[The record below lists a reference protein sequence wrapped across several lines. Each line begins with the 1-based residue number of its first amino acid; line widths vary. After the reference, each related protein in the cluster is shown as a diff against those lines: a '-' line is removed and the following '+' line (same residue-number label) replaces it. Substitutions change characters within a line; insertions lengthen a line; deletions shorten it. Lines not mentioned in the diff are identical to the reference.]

1 MLEDSAASAIQ
12 SSSLWASMNSWLTP
26 TVLFLLLNLMIATI
40 AFTSSTFS
48 HPSNPQ
54 NSQNTPPS
62 STARSPSLLHRLKS
76 INLLSSPPPQDSSLL
91 HKHIPD
97 SDTTHFA
104 SHYFFPNPQE
114 SQESAAHESPPPH
127 LAAAA
132 QTGRETEAHFD
143 FEEKAPIFADFE
155 AAHEAE
161 SESLEMSM
169 DEVYSQLNKDGS
181 SHFNRTKSDTKP
193 AGGEIPAKL
202 AAKMRKSASVKSPF
216 NHFEEG
222 DIVEARR
229 PATAREGRAAA
240 ADEGGVDAKADDF
253 INRFKQQLK
262 LQRLDSIIRYKDM
275 IERGR

>member
-1 MLEDSAASAIQ
+1 MLEDSASAIQ

-48 HPSNPQ
+48 HPQNP
-54 NSQNTPPS
+54 PPS
-62 STARSPSLLHRLKS
+62 PARSPSLLHRLKS
-76 INLLSSPPPQDSSLL
+76 INLLSSPPPQDSSLH
-91 HKHIPD
+91 HKQIPD
-97 SDTTHFA
+97 SDTHFA
-104 SHYFFPNPQE
+104 AHYFFPNPHE
-114 SQESAAHESPPPH
+114 SEETPTSAAAAAHESSPH
-127 LAAAA
+127 LASAAA
-132 QTGRETEAHFD
+132 TGRETEAHFD

-155 AAHEAE
+155 AAREGE

-169 DEVYSQLNKDGS
+169 DEVYSQLNKDAT
-181 SHFNRTKSDTKP
+181 HFNRTKSDTKP

-202 AAKMRKSASVKSPF
+202 AAKMRKSASVKSAF

-222 DIVEARR
+222 DIMEARR
-229 PATAREGRAAA
+229 PATVREGRAAV

-275 IERGR
+275 IGRGR